1 MSSKGFRRL
10 YILLCLVGLLTMVAS
25 SLVNPLL
32 SIFSKSI
39 GASGLYIGLAVAGY
53 WISRVFLEI
62 PSGFILMRL
71 GYYRLMVLGLLLI
84 ALGNLLCSYVST
96 PTQLILARILSGI
109 GPPFF
114 FGVAMTFVIN
124 LSGAEHRGSAMGL
137 FQGIEFLGSIAGSMM
152 SGYVISTLGFRM
164 SFQLSSLIV
173 FLALLMLMPMSGM
186 RKAGSGSSSAPPL
199 SLSSMREVLSSGNLL
214 IACSAIFSE
223 FILTQGVL
231 FTVFPIHANEGIGIS
246 LTEIGLL
253 MGMRSIGHVVSVPI
267 MGWASDKIGRRPII
281 LFGLAASALLTI
293 SLNAASS
300 LLPLAVLMFALGMT
314 TGAIWIVSPVIA
326 GESVPEPLRGVAIG
340 TYRTSF
346 DLGSV
351 LGPIIMSSI
360 MRDYGISTCFYIS
373 SALLLANLAPALKIK
388 EHR

>member
-1 MSSKGFRRL
+1 MSTRGFRAL
-10 YILLCLVGLLTMVAS
+10 YLLLCSVALLTMVGS

-62 PSGFILMRL
+62 PSGFIIHRV
-71 GYYRLMVLGLLLI
+71 GYHRLMVMGLLLI
-84 ALGNLLCSYVST
+84 SLGNLLCAFVSS
-96 PTQLILARILSGI
+96 PTQLILARIISGL

-114 FGVAMTFVIN
+114 FGVAMTYILNV
-124 LSGAEHRGSAMGL
+124 SGAERRGGAMGL
-137 FQGIEFLGSIAGSMM
+137 FQGIEFLGSIVGSML
-152 SGYVISTLGFRM
+152 SGYVISILGFRS
-164 SFQLSSLIV
+164 SFLLSSLIV
-173 FLALLMLMPMSGM
+173 VVALLLLLPLSGLKT
-186 RKAGSGSSSAPPL
+186 RSRSSEAPSP
-199 SLSSMREVLSSGNLL
+199 SLSSIREVLGSANLL
-214 IACSAIFSE
+214 IACLAIFSE

-231 FTVFPIHANEGIGIS
+231 FTVFPIHANEGIGLS
-246 LTEIGLL
+246 LTDIGLL
-253 MGMRSIGHVVSVPI
+253 MGMRSIGYVVSVLI
-267 MGWASDKIGRRPII
+267 MGSVSDKIGRRPILI
-281 LFGLAASALLTI
+281 FGLAASALLAL
-293 SLNAASS
+293 SLNMVRSF
-300 LLPLAVLMFALGMT
+300 LPLAILMFALGMT

-326 GESVPEPLRGVAIG
+326 GESVSEPLRGVAIG

-360 MRDYGISTCFYIS
+360 MKDYGISTCFYIS
-373 SALLLANLAPALKIK
+373 SALLLLNLIPALKIR